1 MIPDRV
7 ILFDGVCN
15 LCNGLVQFIIN
26 RDTGKIFSFG
36 SLQSNGGQ
44 EILRSK
50 SLPLD
55 NFDSFVYVRDKEVFV
70 KSTGALEVL
79 KDLGGMWK
87 FLYVFIVIPRSIR
100 DYIYGLIAKH
110 RYSFFGKQESC
121 MLPTPD
127 LQSRFLK

>member
-1 MIPDRV
+1 MIPVRV

-15 LCNGLVQFIIN
+15 LCNGLVQFTIN
-26 RDTGKIFSFG
+26 RDTKNIFSFG

-50 SLPLD
+50 GLPLD
-55 NFDSFVYVRDKEVFV
+55 DFDSFVYVRDNEVFV

-87 FLYVFIVIPRSIR
+87 LLYVFIVIPHPIR
-100 DYIYGLIAKH
+100 DYVYSLIASH
-110 RYSFFGKQESC
+110 RYSFFGKKESC